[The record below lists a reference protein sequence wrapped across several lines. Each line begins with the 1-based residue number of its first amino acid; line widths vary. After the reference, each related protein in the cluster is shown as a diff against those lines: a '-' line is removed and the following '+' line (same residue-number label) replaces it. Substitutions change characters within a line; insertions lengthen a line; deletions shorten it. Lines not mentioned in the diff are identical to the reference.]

1 MKPLRLALPLL
12 ALAAGPAAAGETACW
27 WDQGRLVVA
36 ASVMGVTGDYILDTG
51 EPRTILADTHA
62 EKSGFAETAL
72 TGPVTVAG
80 VTLADLPIAVL
91 PIDARSRN
99 LPTPVAGVIGL
110 DVLKTHVVDVTAYGA
125 RCRVAIHRPAQAPAF
140 QVRTSLPMTWLG
152 ERPTIRAIVADGPT
166 VRPGAYVPS
175 TGADA
180 PIRLSDATA
189 QAAGAA
195 RPDAVYL
202 NGDLNPRLRALSLAG
217 ELFENAPAGLVKADE
232 FAGADGVIGAAILA
246 RWTLRFDFPRG
257 RLLLGEAAKE
267 KGPRRRPRGP

>member
-12 ALAAGPAAAGETACW
+12 VLTAGPAAAGETACW

-72 TGPVTVAG
+72 VGPVRLAGITVA
-80 VTLADLPIAVL
+80 DRPITVL
-91 PIDARSRN
+91 PIDSRSRS
-99 LPTPVAGVIGL
+99 LPTPVAGVIGV
-110 DVLKTHVVDVTAYGA
+110 DVLKGYVVDVSAYGG
-125 RCRVAIHRPAQAPAF
+125 RCKVAIHAPPQAPAF
-140 QVRTSLPMTWLG
+140 RLRAALPMSWAG
-152 ERPTIRAIVADGPT
+152 DRPTIPAIVADGPS
-166 VRPGAYVPS
+166 VKRGAFVPS

-180 PIRLSDATA
+180 PIRLSDGVA

-202 NGDLNPRLRALSLAG
+202 YGDLKPRLRALSLAG
-217 ELFENAPAGLVKADE
+217 ELFENAPAGLIKADDLG
-232 FAGADGVIGAAILA
+232 GADGVIGAAILA
-246 RWTLRFDFPRG
+246 RWSLRFDFPG
-257 RLLLGEAAKE
+257 GQLLLGDPPKG
-267 KGPRRRPRGP
+267 KGPRRHPRGP

>member
-1 MKPLRLALPLL
+1 MKSLLFAPLV
-12 ALAAGPAAAGETACW
+12 LAAASPAAAGETPCW

-62 EKSGFAETAL
+62 EKSGFEATNL

-91 PIDARSRN
+91 AIDARSRT
-99 LPTPVAGVIGL
+99 LPTPVAGIIGL
-110 DVLKTHVVDVTAYGA
+110 DVLRGHVVDVTAYGSP
-125 RCRVAIHRPAQAPAF
+125 CRVAIHPPARAPAF
-140 QVRTSLPMTWLG
+140 TRSASLPIAWADG
-152 ERPTIRAIVADGPT
+152 RPTIPAIVADGPR
-166 VRPGAYVPS
+166 VRRGAFVPS

-180 PIRLSDATA
+180 PIRLSDAAA

-195 RPDAVYL
+195 RPEAVYL
-202 NGDLNPRLRALSLAG
+202 YGDLKPKLRALSLAG
-217 ELFENAPAGLVKADE
+217 ELFENAPAGLMKADGL
-232 FAGADGVIGAAILA
+232 AGADGVIGAAILS
-246 RWTLRFDFPRG
+246 RWSLRFDFPAG
-257 RLLLGEAAKE
+257 RLLLGEAVSE